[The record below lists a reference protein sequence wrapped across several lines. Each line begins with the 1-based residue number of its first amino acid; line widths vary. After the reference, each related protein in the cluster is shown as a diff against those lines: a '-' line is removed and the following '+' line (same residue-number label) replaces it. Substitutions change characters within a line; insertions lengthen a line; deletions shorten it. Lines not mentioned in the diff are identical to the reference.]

1 MLDFFAICFILLCLS
16 VKPVAT
22 AVNSSINSIMGNSA
36 VLKVAITEANPIV
49 LNDKRTW
56 QKDGTELNGT
66 KYSFSSD
73 RLTLTINNVV
83 ASDVGNYIFT
93 ATNRAGSGTATIMVI
108 VPGIVFHSVRCDFCN
123 DSTLFSSCRTSSD
136 HPKSNL

>member
-1 MLDFFAICFILLCLS
+1 MLDSFAVCFILLCLS

-22 AVNSSINSIMGNSA
+22 AVNSRVTSTMGSNA
-36 VLKVAITEANPIV
+36 VLKVAITKANPIV
-49 LNDKRTW
+49 LNDKKTW

-66 KYSFSSD
+66 KHSFSSD

-83 ASDVGNYIFT
+83 ASDAGNYVFT

-108 VPGIVFHSVRCDFCN
+108 VPGIVFHSVRCDFAMIQ
-123 DSTLFSSCRTSSD
+123 LF
-136 HPKSNL
+136 LL